1 LANAPDVQLAA
12 RKIGVDVA
20 EIEAARKAI
29 TGTQGDVV
37 IMFGGELSAA
47 AQACVAQMSNTFTGE
62 GRRVLLHPLPLYN
75 NSIGAH
81 DILGDGRDGAELLR
95 DESVRA
101 VIIAGTPMTQ
111 LGEDENLIP
120 NCEFIVLSELFP
132 TAASEYADVIFPAA
146 SFAEVDGTFTN
157 NDGFVQRVRRSVE
170 PVHQARA
177 DWLIATQLAA
187 ELGANIAPEMSASTI
202 FREIGERV
210 PPYSGLRYPLL
221 KDESKPVQV
230 KHEIVSQ
237 RDLSN
242 EFATLRKAVEAMDET
257 ANKEQLTPGV
267 GHELFKLGTL
277 MEKTPQIH
285 LLAAG
290 NPKPENILVSPLY
303 QISIDE
309 DLRREAVVA

>member
-1 LANAPDVQLAA
+1 MPH
-12 RKIGVDVA
+12 
-20 EIEAARKAI
+20 
-29 TGTQGDVV
+29 
-37 IMFGGELSAA
+37 
-47 AQACVAQMSNTFTGE
+47 TFAGE

-75 NSIGAH
+75 NSLGAH

-101 VIIAGTPMTQ
+101 VIIAGTPMTE
-111 LGEDENLIP
+111 LGGDENLIP

-157 NDGFVQRVRRSVE
+157 NDGFVQRVRKAIE

-187 ELGANIAPEMSASTI
+187 ELGADIAPEMSASAI

-210 PPYSGLRYPLL
+210 PPYSGLRYPHL
-221 KDESKPVQV
+221 KDESHPVQV
-230 KHEIVSQ
+230 KHATFAQ
-237 RDLSN
+237 RDLSSELAQLREAVV
-242 EFATLRKAVEAMDET
+242 EFDET

-267 GHELFKLGTL
+267 GHELFKPGTL

-290 NPKPENILVSPLY
+290 NPKPDNILVSPLY

-309 DLRREAVVA
+309 DLKREAVVV